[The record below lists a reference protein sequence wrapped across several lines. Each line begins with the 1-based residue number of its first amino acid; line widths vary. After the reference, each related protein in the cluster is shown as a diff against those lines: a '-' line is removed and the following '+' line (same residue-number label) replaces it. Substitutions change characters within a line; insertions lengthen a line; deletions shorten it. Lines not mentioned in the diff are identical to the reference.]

1 MERTW
6 YQIRNEKGSKKAEIL
21 IYEQIGK
28 SWFDDSG
35 IEAKKF
41 VQDLR
46 KLDVKV
52 IDLRINSPGGNLF
65 DGNAIYN
72 ALRSHSATINV
83 FIDGVAASIASVIAM
98 SGNTIEMPENAMMMI
113 HDPQG
118 MVMGTAADMMKVADV
133 LDKMKV
139 GIVAAYRDKT
149 EMDDADIAE
158 LMTDETWMTAEEA
171 VKWGFADK
179 MTERVDIQNNFQ
191 ANAFSNFRN
200 TPTHIVDTF
209 INGIPARQSKAGTT
223 IRKKEKEIMGKNLDT
238 KPPEVTLDLIRSDY
252 TDIAT
257 ALTDEGRTE
266 GAKAETERIKA
277 VFAHMTP
284 GHEKLVH
291 DLMLDGKTT
300 GPEAA
305 GLVLAAL
312 RKSMDDTSKNLDLDA
327 PPPVN
332 QPANDGLGDPPDTS
346 APLEARCKAKW
357 DKGAALR
364 AEFMDDFDVYLAAE
378 KAIEAGN
385 VRIISSKE

>member
-223 IRKKEKEIMGKNLDT
+223 IRKKEKEIMDLKDLKPQDANTKLEELNGIAEDTRTDEQKADIEQLTVYVTEITELAELRGKN
-238 KPPEVTLDLIRSDY
+238 
-252 TDIAT
+252 
-257 ALTDEGRTE
+257 
-266 GAKAETERIKA
+266 
-277 VFAHMTP
+277 
-284 GHEKLVH
+284 
-291 DLMLDGKTT
+291 DG
-300 GPEAA
+300 E
-305 GLVLAAL
+305 LE
-312 RKSMDDTSKNLDLDA
+312 DA
-327 PPPVN
+327 D
-332 QPANDGLGDPPDTS
+332 A
-346 APLEARCKAKW
+346 
-357 DKGAALR
+357 
-364 AEFMDDFDVYLAAE
+364 
-378 KAIEAGN
+378 
-385 VRIISSKE
+385 